1 MDWNKIPDIAKYLS
15 VVFLFAWIGR
25 STVWNFLPIFFKQH
39 IESVFIIGVMTSLP
53 SLVPIL
59 FDIPVGNLVQKVGEK
74 FVIFIGL
81 TTAVLP
87 GLMYFTAIPL
97 FLVAGKAFEGLAKV
111 FIWNGGW
118 SLSMKSAD
126 EDVESESLSVF
137 LLGVNLAVVIGPIMG
152 GFLIESYGFELPFML
167 WIFASTFSI
176 LVFYSYIGLEIKES
190 LSDSFEDLF
199 HRKTYADEW
208 QDVKENWDN
217 LWFPFSL
224 VFLYSI
230 IFSFYWLA
238 VPLLLDQV
246 NTGFI
251 MMGII
256 FGVAATPKVFQF
268 IFGELADKFG
278 RMKVLSGLALC
289 LTPVLVSMNFF
300 TDAVMLGGL
309 FFVARIFSSG
319 MSPVIQTE
327 FDSRCPDELEGELT
341 GFFEFFKHSG
351 QSIGPVLAGTIASV
365 WSLQVSFLAAAGVA
379 LAILGFSLYGLRN

>member
-1 MDWNKIPDIAKYLS
+1 MDLNRVPDIAKYLS

-39 IESVFIIGVMTSLP
+39 IDSVFLIGIMTSLP
-53 SLVPIL
+53 SIVPIL
-59 FDIPVGNLVQKVGEK
+59 FDIPVGNLVQKIGEK
-74 FVIFIGL
+74 FVIFMGL

-87 GLMYFTAIPL
+87 GIMYFTAIPA

-137 LLGVNLAVVIGPIMG
+137 LLGVNLAIVIGPIMG
-152 GFLIESYGFELPFML
+152 GFLIESYGFQIPFML
-167 WIFASTFSI
+167 WIFASMFSI
-176 LVFYSYIGLEIKES
+176 LVFYSYIGIERENNITES
-190 LSDSFEDLF
+190 VEDLF
-199 HRKTYADEW
+199 HRKTYTDEW
-208 QDVKENWDN
+208 DDVKENWSE

-224 VFLYSI
+224 TFLYSI

-238 VPLLLDQV
+238 MPLLLDQV
-246 NTGFI
+246 DADFI
-251 MMGII
+251 MMGVI

-268 IFGELADKFG
+268 LFGELADRIG
-278 RMKVLSGLALC
+278 RMKVLSGLALL
-289 LTPVLVSMNFF
+289 LTPTLVAMNFF
-300 TDAVMLGGL
+300 TNVFVLGGL

-319 MSPVIQTE
+319 MSPAIHTE

-341 GFFEFFKHSG
+341 GFFEFFKHAG
-351 QSIGPVLAGTIASV
+351 QSLGPFLAGTIASI
-365 WSLQVSFLAAAGVA
+365 WSLQVSFLAAAGVSSIILAFA
-379 LAILGFSLYGLRN
+379 LFGYRN